1 MLSCAVAPPRRR
13 NLNRQDCKK
22 EQNVMSSEQTPSQ
35 TVGPYFAYG
44 LTPKQYG
51 YHFKSL
57 AGPQMVDDTTRGE
70 RIRITGRVLDGE
82 GVPVSDAM
90 LEVWQ
95 ADAAGHF
102 VDPSRQDG
110 STGFG
115 RVGTGTDPGNR
126 FWFDTV
132 KPGATGD
139 GQAPH
144 LNVMVFMR
152 GLLSHLYTR
161 IYFSDEDTAN
171 ADDPVLGSVDK
182 ARRQTLIAKRE
193 ETPAGTVYRFDIH
206 MQGGSE
212 TVFFDV

>member
-1 MLSCAVAPPRRR
+1 
-13 NLNRQDCKK
+13 
-22 EQNVMSSEQTPSQ
+22 
-35 TVGPYFAYG
+35 
-44 LTPKQYG
+44 
-51 YHFKSL
+51 
-57 AGPQMVDDTTRGE
+57 
-70 RIRITGRVLDGE
+70 
-82 GVPVSDAM
+82 M

-95 ADAAGHF
+95 ADAAGNF
-102 VDPSRQDG
+102 PAGDAPDPSRQDAF
-110 STGFG
+110 TGFG
-115 RVGTGTDPGNR
+115 RVGTGTDPDNR

-132 KPGATGD
+132 KPGAAGD

-161 IYFSDEDTAN
+161 IYFSDEETAN
-171 ADDPVLGSVDK
+171 ADDSVLGSVDE